1 MKAIFLV
8 WLGGGIGSVL
18 RYWIQVGPG
27 RWLSAAFPAGTFIV
41 NILGCL
47 AIGIIYGLAERY
59 TWLGHEWR
67 LFLATGL
74 CGGFTTFSSFSYE
87 SIALFKQGHYFY
99 FFIYL
104 SLSVLLGLLAT
115 VGGMMLVAGVKA

>member
-1 MKAIFLV
+1 M
-8 WLGGGIGSVL
+8 L

-27 RWLSAAFPAGTFIV
+27 RLLSASFPAATFLI

-47 AIGIIYGLAERY
+47 VIGVVYGLAERY

-87 SIALFKQGHYFY
+87 SIALFKQGNYTY
-99 FFIYL
+99 FFLYIV
-104 SLSVLLGLLAT
+104 LSVILGLAAT
-115 VGGMMLVAGVKA
+115 VGGMLLVTAIKP